1 MLWASI
7 GWYSTFILSFVFSL
21 VTARLLSPEE
31 FGLVGLVLVIVLVA
45 QLFADS
51 GTRAA
56 IVHRDDDDLAD
67 AVSTS
72 MVAMAVAGFVGSCLI
87 AAASGLVAAFYD
99 RPQLFWITFAM
110 AWLLWIFALSIVPDA
125 LIQRRMDYRL
135 RRAVVDPL
143 SVIGY
148 GVTVIVC
155 AVMGLGV
162 WSLVIGQ
169 YVQFTTITV
178 GCWILGRP
186 RFRDGRASWTMY
198 RSISRYGRGLL
209 AANLVESV
217 ESQASPVV
225 LGKGLGEGAVG
236 LWGAGMR
243 LGKMPLTGI
252 VQVTGGVVF
261 SALSRLRN
269 DMARFSAVAG
279 EALQM
284 NAILVVPV
292 GVTFMTIGEPL
303 IAVVFGER
311 WRGAGVVLQ
320 FIGFWAICLGLSD
333 NGREILKAFG
343 RPMLIA
349 RGAVLET
356 VFAVAYLVALWA
368 TDNVSLWAV
377 ALGRAL
383 SGLVITAAYV
393 VQVHRI
399 GALDLAT
406 QWRAVRWPFAA
417 GLAQAAAMAGLYVG
431 LNRLHPG
438 WDRSHD
444 VLTGTLPALGVIAGI
459 FLVGVGVY
467 GAVLYVSDRAGLR
480 RLRDNIRT
488 SLAGRRAA
496 A

>member
-1 MLWASI
+1 
-7 GWYSTFILSFVFSL
+7 
-21 VTARLLSPEE
+21 
-31 FGLVGLVLVIVLVA
+31 
-45 QLFADS
+45 
-51 GTRAA
+51 
-56 IVHRDDDDLAD
+56 
-67 AVSTS
+67 
-72 MVAMAVAGFVGSCLI
+72 
-87 AAASGLVAAFYD
+87 
-99 RPQLFWITFAM
+99 
-110 AWLLWIFALSIVPDA
+110 
-125 LIQRRMDYRL
+125 
-135 RRAVVDPL
+135 
-143 SVIGY
+143 
-148 GVTVIVC
+148 
-155 AVMGLGV
+155 
-162 WSLVIGQ
+162 
-169 YVQFTTITV
+169 
-178 GCWILGRP
+178 
-186 RFRDGRASWTMY
+186 
-198 RSISRYGRGLL
+198 
-209 AANLVESV
+209 
-217 ESQASPVV
+217 
-225 LGKGLGEGAVG
+225 
-236 LWGAGMR
+236 
-243 LGKMPLTGI
+243 
-252 VQVTGGVVF
+252 
-261 SALSRLRN
+261 
-269 DMARFSAVAG
+269 
-279 EALQM
+279 M